1 MIGIDFFEIEFCL
14 IRRALVMY
22 LVLGYLRTKDSKVV
36 KATALHIGFEVV
48 KPVILLK
55 LLTMLGVS
63 SFFSSFFG
71 CGSHVVEPR
80 EETTRLGCDD

>member
-14 IRRALVMY
+14 IRRALVLY
-22 LVLGYLRTKDSKVV
+22 LVLGYLRMKDSKVV

-48 KPVILLK
+48 KPVILLN
-55 LLTMLGVS
+55 LLTMFGVS

-80 EETTRLGCDD
+80 EETTQLGCDD